1 MARRFQRTC
10 KLCDVSPLGLSA
22 STGYLRFEGKDEEA
36 KRVVKRI
43 CDSNL
48 KPIAIENSEG
58 PGNGDVVTDDAARV
72 L

>member
-1 MARRFQRTC
+1 M
-10 KLCDVSPLGLSA
+10 CDVSPLGLSA

-36 KRVVKRI
+36 KRVVVKLI

-58 PGNGDVVTDDAARV
+58 PGNGDLVTDDAARA
-72 L
+72 

>member
-1 MARRFQRTC
+1 M
-10 KLCDVSPLGLSA
+10 CDVPPLGLSA

-36 KRVVKRI
+36 KRVVVKRI

-48 KPIAIENSEG
+48 KPIANENSEG
-58 PGNGDVVTDDAARV
+58 PGNGDVVTDDAARA

>member
-1 MARRFQRTC
+1 
-10 KLCDVSPLGLSA
+10 
-22 STGYLRFEGKDEEA
+22 LRFEGKDEEA

-58 PGNGDVVTDDAARV
+58 PGNGDLVADDAARA